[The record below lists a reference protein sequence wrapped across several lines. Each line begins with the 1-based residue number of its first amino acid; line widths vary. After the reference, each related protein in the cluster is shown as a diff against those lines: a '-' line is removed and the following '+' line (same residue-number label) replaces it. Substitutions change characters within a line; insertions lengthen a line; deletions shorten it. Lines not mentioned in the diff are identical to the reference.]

1 MMVMNN
7 VLESLL
13 RSIDSVLGLANLPAI
28 LWLLYVMA
36 FFLIF
41 TIIAEF
47 LKKPNPLPHR
57 VSKKQLSCLLVLF
70 SLGFSSCFSLLAF
83 IVSYLK
89 GYYYSFNVVLGLIA
103 QLIFSLTLS
112 MFWNASTHDKKVESV
127 KRFIVHLSAV
137 TTIFLVSARWLIR
150 GVDAEETS
158 SDTLNIYYNS
168 YFRYSMH
175 AGWYDL
181 APVDSIIKVILLRIS
196 GNNDPFS
203 PLETFLISFASGLF
217 LYIVAYIYVKSKPSI
232 SYLMPLIPAILSI
245 HPYAFLPGA
254 YVTPTNIAVAL
265 ALASMTLHM
274 LSTQTSSKAHLITL
288 NALFATSLLAHSFS
302 LTVLIFIAIC
312 LITKYLNGLL
322 RTHDLSFFLSA
333 STLWFIKTVYTA
345 TIHGIAS
352 IWNSVLNG
360 ILHVW
365 YRETLIAFRNPWYP
379 EIPRISLASFTASL
393 GIIGGIAVVVLL
405 FMLRGRTINPRWI
418 GLSIIL
424 FTGFTGLSSLLASL
438 GGQSRYILVPFA
450 SLFSLVI
457 LLYGEV
463 RGVSP
468 ALKALIAIAAILT
481 TLSPNFMPDQYSF
494 PMAAKISDRTMFEIS
509 RSLFEKLDPTF
520 VVDRFQG
527 ISSMRLYIDQQS
539 EFIRN
544 MGEAGLIV
552 DKLILSGIVKARSYW
567 DFLGRG
573 PFDVIEGDREYSMNN
588 IIWDSGLV
596 KVVSSWVNPE
606 YP

>member
-7 VLESLL
+7 MLESLL
-13 RSIDSVLGLANLPAI
+13 RRIDSVLGLTSLPLV
-28 LWLLYVMA
+28 LWLLYVMV
-36 FFLIF
+36 FFLAI
-41 TIIAEF
+41 TIYVEL
-47 LKKPNPLPHR
+47 LKKPSSLPYR
-57 VSKKQLSCLLVLF
+57 VNKKQRFSHLILVLLGSSSCL
-70 SLGFSSCFSLLAF
+70 SLLAF
-83 IVSYLK
+83 IVSYMK
-89 GYYYSFNVVLGLIA
+89 GYYYGFHVVLGLISL
-103 QLIFSLTLS
+103 LIFSLISS
-112 MFWNASTHDKKVESV
+112 MFWNSSMYDKKVEFV
-127 KRFIVHLSAV
+127 KRLVVHLSAV
-137 TTIFLVSARWLIR
+137 TIIFFVSARWLIR
-150 GVDAEETS
+150 GVDSEETS
-158 SDTLNIYYNS
+158 SDTLNIYYNG

-181 APVDSIIKVILLRIS
+181 APVDSIIKVILLRIG

-203 PLETFLISFASGLF
+203 PVETFLISFASGLF
-217 LYIVAYIYVKSKPSI
+217 LYIVVYIYVKSKPSI
-232 SYLMPLIPAILSI
+232 SYLIPLIPAILSI

-265 ALASMTLHM
+265 ALASLTLYM

-288 NALFATSLLAHSFS
+288 NALFATSLLAHPFS

-345 TIHGIAS
+345 TMHGIAS

-365 YRETLIAFRNPWYP
+365 YRETLIVFRNPWYP
-379 EIPRISLASFTASL
+379 EIPRISIASFTASL

-418 GLSIIL
+418 GFSIIL

-450 SLFSLVI
+450 SLFSFVVLI
-457 LLYGEV
+457 YGEV

-481 TLSPNFMPDQYSF
+481 MLSPNFMPDQYSF
-494 PMAAKISDRTMFEIS
+494 PMAAKVSDRTMFEIL

-520 VVDRFQG
+520 VINRFQG
-527 ISSMRLYIDQQS
+527 TSSMRLYIVQQS

-552 DKLILSGIVKARSYW
+552 DKLILSGIVEARSYW
-567 DFLGRG
+567 DFVGRG
-573 PFDVIEGDREYSMNN
+573 PFDAIQDTHECPMYS
-588 IIWDSGLV
+588 IIWDSSFV
-596 KVVSSWVNPE
+596 KVLLSWITP
-606 YP
+606 